1 MHTEKRQHAAVMI
14 EHLRAAPYRYRFVQ
28 LLNILVRMLRQQGIP
43 YDHAFSRVLRFRNSL
58 SLAFPASE
66 IESIQVEP
74 DGAAGTPRI
83 HITPAFIG
91 LLGAGGAL
99 PLHDTER
106 AAESWNPFID
116 LFSNRVIGLFYE
128 AWGKYRVEHGLD
140 TRARDDLLPL
150 LSALGGLRPASF
162 GPSRPYASIHAEVA
176 GYYAGLLR
184 TRPIAASTVERVLRD
199 YFGVPVRVEEF
210 VGAWDPLS
218 AKIRSTLGVTRPTLG
233 FGAVLGTRTWRND
246 LRVRLH
252 IGPLDEERA
261 GAVVR
266 GCAARRGRAE
276 HGAVAFDVRDDPRRH
291 QLDELAAPHRPVARD
306 ELARIAGGRPARIR
320 SSQRSGRR
328 RVVVAGVGVDLTGV
342 GAHAIRHRLGQERRL
357 RAQVGALVRLHRHHH
372 EASQA
377 EQAEAEDQKRD
388 EHFQQGETTS
398 CDRLHAKSPRQLQGP
413 AGEPLVPRL
422 VVTIPEARTLM

>member
-14 EHLRAAPYRYRFVQ
+14 EHLRAAPQRYRFAQ

-66 IESIQVEP
+66 IESMQIEP
-74 DGAAGTPRI
+74 DGAAGTPLI

-184 TRPIAASTVERVLRD
+184 TRPIAASTVECVLRD

-218 AKIRSTLGVTRPTLG
+218 TKIRSTLGVTAPTLG

-252 IGPLDEERA
+252 IGPLDEEKAKAFLPHGRSHA
-261 GAVVR
+261 ALREMVSLFAVPSVQYEVR
-266 GCAARRGRAE
+266 LL
-276 HGAVAFDVRDDPRRH
+276 
-291 QLDELAAPHRPVARD
+291 LDEACLRPLTLA
-306 ELARIAGGRPARIR
+306 
-320 SSQRSGRR
+320 
-328 RVVVAGVGVDLTGV
+328 TK
-342 GAHAIRHRLGQERRL
+342 GADRKRLGL
-357 RAQVGALVRLHRHHH
+357 NSFLTVSAGKASRADIRAVLKL
-372 EASQA
+372 
-377 EQAEAEDQKRD
+377 
-388 EHFQQGETTS
+388 TS
-398 CDRLHAKSPRQLQGP
+398 LSCR
-413 AGEPLVPRL
+413 
-422 VVTIPEARTLM
+422 

>member
-14 EHLRAAPYRYRFVQ
+14 EHLRAAPYRYRFAQ

-43 YDHAFSRVLRFRNSL
+43 YDQAFSRVLRFRNSL

-66 IESIQVEP
+66 IESMQVEP
-74 DGAAGTPRI
+74 DNAAGAPRI

-99 PLHDTER
+99 PLNDTER
-106 AAESWNPFID
+106 AAESWKPFID
-116 LFSNRVIGLFYE
+116 LFSNRVVGLFYE

-162 GPSRPYASIHAEVA
+162 GPARPYASIPAEVG

-210 VGAWDPLS
+210 VGAWDPLP
-218 AKIRSTLGVTRPTLG
+218 AKIRSTLGVTAPTLG
-233 FGAVLGTRTWRND
+233 FGTLLGTRTWRND

-252 IGPLDEERA
+252 IGPLDEEQAKAFLPHGRSHA
-261 GAVVR
+261 ALKEMVSLFAVPSVQYEVR
-266 GCAARRGRAE
+266 LL
-276 HGAVAFDVRDDPRRH
+276 
-291 QLDELAAPHRPVARD
+291 LDEACLKPLKLATR
-306 ELARIAGGRPARIR
+306 
-320 SSQRSGRR
+320 
-328 RVVVAGVGVDLTGV
+328 
-342 GAHAIRHRLGQERRL
+342 GADRKRLGL
-357 RAQVGALVRLHRHHH
+357 NSFLTVAAGKASRADIRAVLKL
-372 EASQA
+372 
-377 EQAEAEDQKRD
+377 
-388 EHFQQGETTS
+388 TS
-398 CDRLHAKSPRQLQGP
+398 SSC
-413 AGEPLVPRL
+413 
-422 VVTIPEARTLM
+422 

>member
-14 EHLRAAPYRYRFVQ
+14 EHLRAAPQRYRFAQ

-66 IESIQVEP
+66 IESMQIEP
-74 DGAAGTPRI
+74 DGAAGTPLI

-184 TRPIAASTVERVLRD
+184 TRPIAASTVECVLRD

-218 AKIRSTLGVTRPTLG
+218 TKIRSTLGVTAPTLG

-252 IGPLDEERA
+252 IGPLDEEKAKAFLPHGRSHA
-261 GAVVR
+261 ALREMVSLFAVPSVQYEVR
-266 GCAARRGRAE
+266 LL
-276 HGAVAFDVRDDPRRH
+276 
-291 QLDELAAPHRPVARD
+291 LDEACLRPLTLA
-306 ELARIAGGRPARIR
+306 
-320 SSQRSGRR
+320 
-328 RVVVAGVGVDLTGV
+328 TK
-342 GAHAIRHRLGQERRL
+342 GADRKRLGLNSFLTVSARKAS
-357 RAQVGALVRLHRHHH
+357 RADIRAVLKL
-372 EASQA
+372 
-377 EQAEAEDQKRD
+377 
-388 EHFQQGETTS
+388 TS
-398 CDRLHAKSPRQLQGP
+398 LSCR
-413 AGEPLVPRL
+413 
-422 VVTIPEARTLM
+422 